1 MGRLIVFEGIDC
13 SGKSTQSKL
22 LGEYLNCP
30 VLHFPYQVSKSIEE
44 IRHSNSDLTNHLLMA
59 ANRLEM
65 QSKIK
70 EYLSK
75 GDLILDRYTYS
86 GIAYGMARG
95 LSPKWCIDLESQLIQ
110 PDIIIYMDMDYILAS
125 KRKGYGEGENE
136 KITFQ
141 SQVYWAYNGLLE
153 KNINNAKLIRI
164 NANDD
169 KDKITQL
176 IKNKIPINI
185 Q

>member
-13 SGKSTQSKL
+13 SGKSTQSKIL
-22 LGEYLNCP
+22 ADKLNCP
-30 VLHFPYQVSKSIEE
+30 VFHFPYQASKSIEE
-44 IRHSNSDLTNHLLMA
+44 IRSSNSDLTNHLLMA

-95 LSPKWCIDLESQLIQ
+95 LSGDWCIKLESQLIQ
-110 PDIIIYMDMDYILAS
+110 PDIVIYMDLDFYTAS
-125 KRKGYGEGENE
+125 TRKGYGEGENE

-141 SQVYWAYNGLLE
+141 GQVYWAYNTLLN
-153 KNINNAKLIRI
+153 KNINNSKLIKI
-164 NANDD
+164 NAN
-169 KDKITQL
+169 KEKEEITKIIL
-176 IKNKIPINI
+176 KNL